1 MLASRPVRIALV
13 AVGVWLICAVI
24 VVWQHLRPDPEALLG
39 ITLPSSVENMQVAV
53 NYRFIGDYRAY
64 LRFEL
69 NEQDL
74 PALLADPA
82 FQGIEQSC
90 EDRPDI
96 VGDDRATGTAH
107 LVEPAPW
114 QEIYA
119 DLPLLPRPQ
128 RALHRPRR
136 SMVCDRQNRWRAGDG
151 ICICVGSVG
160 RLISTRICEYGVA
173 LGGVAANSH
182 TVLF

>member
-82 FQGIEQSC
+82 FQGIEQSNNPMAGIATAKIGQTSLATIAQQ
-90 EDRPDI
+90 ERPTWWNPLPGKRYTLTYRSFPGPNVPYTGPDAAWYVI
-96 VGDDRATGTAH
+96 DKTDGGQAT
-107 LVEPAPW
+107 V
-114 QEIYA
+114 Y
-119 DLPLLPRPQ
+119 
-128 RALHRPRR
+128 
-136 SMVCDRQNRWRAGDG
+136 V
-151 ICICVGSVG
+151 
-160 RLISTRICEYGVA
+160 Y
-173 LGGVAANSH
+173 
-182 TVLF
+182 VLEV